1 MADSTLW
8 WIAAGALVIAELV
21 SGTFYL
27 LMLALGLAAGALAAH
42 AGLGASGQIV
52 TAAVIG
58 VAAVIAWHLRRRQ
71 RAKTAPGAHANP
83 DVNPDIG
90 QIVQIEHWEPDGTA
104 RVRYRGASW
113 MAIAAEPGDARLAG
127 PHRITEVRGNQLLVA
142 GANDSLPTRHPS

>member
-8 WIAAGALVIAELV
+8 WITAGILVVAELL

-42 AGLGASGQIV
+42 AGLGSSGQIV
-52 TAAVIG
+52 TAA
-58 VAAVIAWHLRRRQ
+58 AVGASAVLAWHLRRKH
-71 RAKTAPGAHANP
+71 RANAASSAYANP

-90 QIVQIEHWEPDGTA
+90 QIVHIENWEPDGTA
-104 RVRYRGASW
+104 RARYRGASW
-113 MAIAAEPGDARLAG
+113 TVIATDPGGARRAG